1 MRNFLSFVLVALSLH
16 SAQVQAGSTQTGE
29 PKFQPKEIAHFAK
42 QVERYSAAKRAH
54 VFVIARVGQP
64 QDTLPK
70 GVEFTH
76 VALAVYSQI
85 TMANGEA
92 KPGYAIHNLY
102 QLHDDPAK
110 SSLII
115 DYPTDFFWAVED
127 LKAGI
132 AIPTLA
138 VQKQLLEA
146 INNDVPSKVHN
157 PRYSLIANPFN
168 NQTQNCTEH
177 TLNIINAALYKTT
190 NMAQLKANTKA
201 YFDPQPLS
209 VSPFK
214 LLLGSV
220 FRDEIYKKDHKG
232 KVKIATFTT
241 IKNYLAK
248 HGLLAHSAILTPDML
263 SDVKKSEEI

>member
-1 MRNFLSFVLVALSLH
+1 MRKFLSIVLIALSVK
-16 SAQVQAGSTQTGE
+16 SIQAQAGSTQSGE
-29 PKFQPKEIAHFAK
+29 PKFQPNEIAQFAK

-64 QDTLPK
+64 QKTLPK

-85 TMANGEA
+85 TIENGEQ
-92 KPGYAIHNLY
+92 KQGYAIHNLY

-110 SSLII
+110 SSLVI
-115 DYPTDFFWAVED
+115 DYPTDFFWAVDE

-138 VQKQLLEA
+138 VQKQLLDA
-146 INNDVPSKVHN
+146 INKDVPSKVHN

-168 NQTQNCTEH
+168 NKRQNCTEH
-177 TLNIINAALYKTT
+177 TLNVINAAIYNTT
-190 NMAQLKANTKA
+190 DMAQLKANTKA

-209 VSPFK
+209 ISPFK

-241 IKNYLAK
+241 IKDYLAK
-248 HGLLAHSAILTPDML
+248 HNLLEHSAVITPKML
-263 SDVKKSEEI
+263 SNIQNSKEI

>member
-1 MRNFLSFVLVALSLH
+1 MRKFLSIVFVALSLK
-16 SAQVQAGSTQTGE
+16 SAQVHAGSTQTGE
-29 PKFQPKEIAHFAK
+29 PKFQPKEIANFAK

-64 QDTLPK
+64 QDTLPE

-85 TMANGEA
+85 TMANGEK

-115 DYPTDFFWAVED
+115 DYPTDFFWAVDE

-132 AIPTLA
+132 AIPTLP
-138 VQKQLLEA
+138 VQKQILDA

-168 NQTQNCTEH
+168 NQRQNCTEH
-177 TLNIINAALYKTT
+177 TLNIINAALYQTT

-201 YFDPQPLS
+201 YFKPQPLS

-214 LLLGSV
+214 LFLGSV
-220 FRDEIYKKDHKG
+220 FKDEIYKKDHKG

-241 IKNYLAK
+241 IKDYLAN
-248 HGLLAHSAILTPDML
+248 HNLLAHSAVITPNML
-263 SDVKKSEEI
+263 SNIQNSQEI

>member
-1 MRNFLSFVLVALSLH
+1 MRKLLFIVLATLSLK
-16 SAQVQAGSTQTGE
+16 SAQVHAGSTQTGE

-54 VFVIARVGQP
+54 VFIIARVGQP
-64 QDTLPK
+64 QDSLPK

-85 TMANGEA
+85 TMANGEK

-115 DYPTDFFWAVED
+115 DYPTDFFWAVEE

-146 INNDVPSKVHN
+146 INDEVPKKVHN

-168 NQTQNCTEH
+168 NQRQNCTEH

-190 NMAQLKANTKA
+190 DMAQLKANTQA
-201 YFDPQPLS
+201 YFEAQPLS

-214 LLLGSV
+214 LFLGSV

-232 KVKIATFTT
+232 AVNIATFTT

-248 HGLLAHSAILTPDML
+248 HNLLAHSAIITPDML
-263 SDVKKSEEI
+263 LNAQNSQEM